1 MRRPI
6 AIVLALT
13 LYAAAANAD
22 SWQTVSLDT
31 HGSTID
37 LPDKPNIKDEDVDLG
52 DGQVAKMR
60 TYAVMAKGAA
70 YDVTVSQYPDDYI
83 DQNALEQ
90 SLENTRNQLV
100 GNSVGT
106 FKSEA
111 KISIDGHPA
120 RDVQLDAMGMD
131 MRCQIVFVG
140 DRQFLVTAITP
151 KSLDPAVLEK
161 FLASFKP
168 AREKNADSNDA
179 SK

>member
-13 LYAAAANAD
+13 LYSAAANAD
-22 SWQTVSLDT
+22 SLQTVSLDT

-37 LPDKPNIKDEDVDLG
+37 LPDTPNIKDEDVDLG

-60 TYAVMAKGAA
+60 TYAVTANGAA

-100 GNSVGT
+100 SNSVGT

-140 DRQFLVTAITP
+140 DRQFW
-151 KSLDPAVLEK
+151 
-161 FLASFKP
+161 
-168 AREKNADSNDA
+168 
-179 SK
+179 